1 MYWAHF
7 LSAFFSVLLFQ
18 TMEKCFFFLA
28 KIRDILFSKYTSC
41 IDNKNHSAANRA
53 DKWGSWLAC
62 WMLCKYNRV
71 DVLAEHFT
79 LKQDRLKHSNTFIP
93 QSLPHSGFW
102 SDTSTYCHNGSHT
115 FDSKTFND
123 WRYMYDYL
131 IHILFSCWLP
141 ASGN

>member
-1 MYWAHF
+1 MCSIHYVSKTEETIDKS
-7 LSAFFSVLLFQ
+7 LLVVSV
-18 TMEKCFFFLA
+18 K
-28 KIRDILFSKYTSC
+28 RNTSC

-62 WMLCKYNRV
+62 WMLYKYNRV

-79 LKQDRLKHSNTFIP
+79 LKQDRLKLSNTFIP

-141 ASGN
+141 ASGK